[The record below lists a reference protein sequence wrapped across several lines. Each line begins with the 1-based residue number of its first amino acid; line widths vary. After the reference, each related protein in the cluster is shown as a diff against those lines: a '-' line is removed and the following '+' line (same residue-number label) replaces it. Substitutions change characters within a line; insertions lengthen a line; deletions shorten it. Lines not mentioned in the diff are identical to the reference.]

1 MNHQKADAAGMPAA
15 VLDNNQFDKN
25 QRAIILGQLARI
37 KNSRA
42 FGTSARAKE
51 FFSYVVEQAVEG
63 HTENLKE
70 RAIGVGL
77 FDRAPSYMT
86 GEDPIVRVQAAEVRK
101 RLAVYYTEEEQTPE
115 VRIEIP
121 VGSYIP
127 VFHWNPPAHS
137 KNPSAGDQV
146 VSQIAQPR
154 LRAWGI
160 LAAVIVLIVLGI
172 ALASTIRKNVPQKSQ
187 LDEFWAPVLATGQP
201 VLICISS
208 PVVYEPNQSLY
219 MRASKAHPGLYDRPE
234 KQAVNPLQ
242 LEPSTSLEWKDIEP
256 RAEFLLARFTSTMLP
271 FCPRFL
277 SGFTRRAKSKSGVI
291 FLITTCRIL
300 PLSC

>member
-1 MNHQKADAAGMPAA
+1 MANGIKAAKRTGDTPTATPVRGLKMNHQKADAAGMPAA

-101 RLAVYYTEEEQTPE
+101 RLAVYYTEEERRQRFGSRFRGAPIFPYFTGTLRRTP
-115 VRIEIP
+115 RT
-121 VGSYIP
+121 
-127 VFHWNPPAHS
+127 
-137 KNPSAGDQV
+137 
-146 VSQIAQPR
+146 PR
-154 LRAWGI
+154 PGI
-160 LAAVIVLIVLGI
+160 
-172 ALASTIRKNVPQKSQ
+172 K
-187 LDEFWAPVLATGQP
+187 
-201 VLICISS
+201 
-208 PVVYEPNQSLY
+208 
-219 MRASKAHPGLYDRPE
+219 
-234 KQAVNPLQ
+234 
-242 LEPSTSLEWKDIEP
+242 
-256 RAEFLLARFTSTMLP
+256 
-271 FCPRFL
+271 
-277 SGFTRRAKSKSGVI
+277 
-291 FLITTCRIL
+291 
-300 PLSC
+300 